1 MAKKIAADLFRFE
14 RKIYLLAVDYFS
26 RYIELALLDR
36 GTASED
42 AILQCKLI
50 FARRGIPE
58 TLITDNG
65 PQFSTF
71 GFTHVT
77 SSPRYHQSNKEAERV
92 VQIVKALFKKSQ

>member
-65 PQFSTF
+65 PQLSTF
-71 GFTHVT
+71 AF
-77 SSPRYHQSNKEAERV
+77 
-92 VQIVKALFKKSQ
+92 